1 MGAIAGWIAASRRA
15 PEAEAL
21 AGMLEALAHRGG
33 ADGVRALVENGRS
46 HRLVLANRAHDP
58 RAGVT
63 VAFDGSI
70 DNRDELRRALELRSY
85 VFDGKDDDELVLRA
99 YQHWDKDVV
108 TRLRGRFAL
117 ALWDARKER
126 LLLARDRFGERPLYL
141 AEKDGVLYFA
151 SEVKALRAA
160 LPLAV
165 DLDAVRDCLV
175 HRYVPGPRTL
185 FAGVRKLAPA
195 SLALWQFGKLR
206 ETRYWNPPDAEIA
219 PGKRD
224 THAVEG
230 FLSRLNDAVE
240 LQADEGCG
248 VLLSGGLDSAVLVA
262 LASYRRRN
270 VVTFSLGC
278 AGDRNSELPQAAQV
292 AQRYGTEHHE
302 VTLDAKALVDG
313 LPGLIALRDTPLA
326 LASDLA
332 LHALAREASRSCKV
346 ILAGEGGDEILGG
359 YRRYVAARYWPS
371 VALRALPGALG
382 MLAEDFPKA
391 KTPLGNKL
399 AKRPEGSTDL
409 RRMLY
414 ADQSAWLAD
423 NLIERGERI
432 ATAASLDLR
441 LPFLD
446 HRLAEYVST
455 LPDAQRVR
463 GLSTKWILREAGKR
477 VLPAE
482 LPRRRKLGWPG
493 RVKDW
498 LRGELRESLA
508 DHLQGSNA
516 ITRRYYRGETL
527 DRTIDEHLKG
537 KKDHGTLL
545 WTLLNLEIWHRTYA
559 RG

>member
-1 MGAIAGWIAASRRA
+1 MGAIAGWIAGSRRA

-33 ADGVRALVENGRS
+33 GEGMRALVDNGRS
-46 HRLVLANRAHDP
+46 HRLVLGNRAHDA
-58 RAGVT
+58 RAGLT
-63 VAFDGSI
+63 LAFDGSI
-70 DNRDELRRALELRSY
+70 DNRDELRKALQVRSY
-85 VFDGKDDDELVLRA
+85 TFENESDDELVMRA

-151 SEVKALRAA
+151 SEAKALRAA

-206 ETRYWNPPDAEIA
+206 ETRYWHAPDSDMA
-219 PGKRD
+219 PGRRD
-224 THAVEG
+224 AHAVEG
-230 FLSRLNDAVE
+230 FLERLKEAVE
-240 LQADEGCG
+240 LQSGEGCG

-262 LASYRRRN
+262 LASYRRRK
-270 VVTFSLGC
+270 VASFSLGC
-278 AGDRNSELPQAAQV
+278 AGDRASELPQAAQV

-302 VTLDAKALVDG
+302 VVLEPKALVDG
-313 LPGLIALRDTPLA
+313 LPRLVALRDTPLA
-326 LASDLA
+326 LVSDLA
-332 LHALAREASRSCKV
+332 LHALASEVAKSCKV
-346 ILAGEGGDEILGG
+346 VLAGEGGDEILGG
-359 YRRYVAARYWPS
+359 YRRYVAAKYWPS
-371 VALRALPGALG
+371 AALRAHPETLLL
-382 MLAEDFPKA
+382 LAEDFPKA
-391 KTPLGNKL
+391 KTLLGKKVD
-399 AKRPEGSTDL
+399 KRPEGSTDL
-409 RRMLY
+409 RRMLSS
-414 ADQSAWLAD
+414 DQSGWLAD

-432 ATAASLDLR
+432 ASAASLDLR

-446 HRLAEYVST
+446 HRLAEYVSS
-455 LPDAQRVR
+455 LPDEQRVR
-463 GLSTKWILREAGKR
+463 GLSTKWILREAARR

-482 LPRRRKLGWPG
+482 LPRRRKAGWPG
-493 RVKDW
+493 RARDW
-498 LRGELRESLA
+498 LRGELRETLG
-508 DHLQGSNA
+508 DHLQGTNA
-516 ITRRYYRGETL
+516 VTRRYYRGETL

-537 KKDHGTLL
+537 KKDHGKLL